1 MLNDREKLL
10 EKLSIAEPVRR
21 IYFSHPVDVKAIEY
35 SRLIMVLSGHFS
47 LKLYDGTQYFV
58 ACCQVGDA
66 VFCLNGGVADNLYDS
81 HFESAALVFSPEH
94 VRIVY
99 YQFTSNSIA
108 PLRNPDLYY
117 ISTRPPGVAL
127 SNMVKAMS
135 ALGLEHHPEQLG
147 VFPLAEAIKINAKS
161 VLQIPEEEHQGKSF
175 QTWQRINRFIA
186 TNPTGQKSRQL
197 LARNLKLNAG
207 YISTLC
213 HEYTGKTLT
222 EHLNIIKLQHVTL
235 LLQETTLTLDE
246 IAQECGFNYTS
257 YLIKVYKKYYGC
269 TPGQMR
275 Y

>member
-1 MLNDREKLL
+1 MLSEREKLL
-10 EKLSIAEPVRR
+10 EKLSLAEPVRR
-21 IYFSHPVDVKAIEY
+21 IYFSHPVDAKTVEH
-35 SRLIMVLSGHFS
+35 SRLIIVLSGSFS
-47 LKLYDGTQYFV
+47 LRLYDGTQYFV
-58 ACCQVGDA
+58 VRCQAGDA
-66 VFCLNGGVADNLYDS
+66 VFCLNRGFADNLYDG

-108 PLRNPDLYY
+108 PLRSPDLYY
-117 ISTRPPGVAL
+117 ISIRPPGVAL

-135 ALGLEHHPEQLG
+135 SLGLENHPEPLG
-147 VFPLAEAIKINAKS
+147 AFHLSEAIKSNAIS
-161 VLQIPEEEHQGKSF
+161 VLQVPEEEHRGKSF

-186 TNPTGQKSRQL
+186 ANPTSQKSRQL
-197 LARNLKLNAG
+197 LARHFKLNAG

-213 HEYTGKTLT
+213 HEYTGKTLK